1 MTQADRGENQSMNE
15 STRHT
20 IRGISPDRGEN
31 QREKSKVPHCQQA
44 CIILHLTM
52 IRAITQYALTLHY
65 MDP

>member
-20 IRGISPDRGEN
+20 IKGISPDRGEN
-31 QREKSKVPHCQQA
+31 QREKSEILHCQQA

-52 IRAITQYALTLHY
+52 IRAITWYTLILHY
-65 MDP
+65 ADL